1 MKFQKG
7 KPRTG
12 GRQPGTPNALTGAFR
27 DAVRHVYAGLG
38 GHANFLVWAKANET
52 EFYRIASRLIPGEMQ
67 EGNGA
72 GNITVIVQ
80 RVPETRT
87 PEHEGNRTVLIP
99 VTSLSAESPSAPTP
113 ESLLPL
119 VQSKNL

>member
-12 GRQPGTPNALTGAFR
+12 GRRAGTPNALTGAFR
-27 DAVRHVYAGLG
+27 DAVRHVYTGLG

-67 EGNGA
+67 EDNGGNHLT
-72 GNITVIVQ
+72 IIVQ
-80 RVPETRT
+80 RDRPQPQVAGP
-87 PEHEGNRTVLIP
+87 VLD
-99 VTSLSAESPSAPTP
+99 
-113 ESLLPL
+113 
-119 VQSKNL
+119 VQSTTPKEERDPILLDNGDPLS

>member
-1 MKFQKG
+1 MPFERG
-7 KPRTG
+7 KPKTG
-12 GRQPGTPNALTGAFR
+12 GRLPGVSNKLTGAFR

-72 GNITVIVQ
+72 GNLTIIVQ
-80 RVPETRT
+80 RHPEG
-87 PEHEGNRTVLIP
+87 PTVLPAIEDH
-99 VTSLSAESPSAPTP
+99 SRRNGEPS
-113 ESLLPL
+113 
-119 VQSKNL
+119 

>member
-38 GHANFLVWAKANET
+38 GHENFLMWARNNQT
-52 EFYRIASRLIPGEMQ
+52 EFYRIAARLIPGEMQ

-72 GNITVIVQ
+72 GHLTIIIERKAKN
-80 RVPETRT
+80 P
-87 PEHEGNRTVLIP
+87 TVLPAI
-99 VTSLSAESPSAPTP
+99 ED
-113 ESLLPL
+113 
-119 VQSKNL
+119 QSRSRGE

>member
-1 MKFQKG
+1 MTVRGRSVTEGNGMPFEKG
-7 KPRTG
+7 KPKTG
-12 GRQPGTPNALTGAFR
+12 GRLPGVSNKLTGAFR

-72 GNITVIVQ
+72 GHLTIIVQ
-80 RVPETRT
+80 RHPEG
-87 PEHEGNRTVLIP
+87 PTVLPAI
-99 VTSLSAESPSAPTP
+99 EDQNWRKGEPS
-113 ESLLPL
+113 
-119 VQSKNL
+119 